1 MKQLITE
8 DEAVG
13 KTVELMTFEGSYIA
27 VLFDD
32 GTAMV
37 NEYEYDHDGGYYC
50 SVYRTDAIGLYNQHM
65 LGLLTGSE
73 YAEALDARNQKN
85 KEATEALERR
95 QYESLKKKYGE

>member
-8 DEAVG
+8 SEAVG
-13 KTVELMTFEGSYIA
+13 KTVELMTFDGSYIA

-37 NEYEYDHDGGYYC
+37 NEFEGSPDGGYYC

>member
-13 KTVELMTFEGSYIA
+13 KTVELMTFDGPYIA

-37 NEYEYDHDGGYYC
+37 NEYDRDGGYYC